1 MKGILLCEHLAD
13 LDVHKWSRRSQA
25 GGDGE
30 AGLPNRGRKPKRAL
44 REGKLGRE
52 RGADLEKL
60 TLGLWGPAGRGR
72 WEVLCLKSI

>member
-1 MKGILLCEHLAD
+1 MSTWLTWMCIN
-13 LDVHKWSRRSQA
+13 
-25 GGDGE
+25 
-30 AGLPNRGRKPKRAL
+30 GLEGVRQEGM
-44 REGKLGRE
+44 GKLGRE